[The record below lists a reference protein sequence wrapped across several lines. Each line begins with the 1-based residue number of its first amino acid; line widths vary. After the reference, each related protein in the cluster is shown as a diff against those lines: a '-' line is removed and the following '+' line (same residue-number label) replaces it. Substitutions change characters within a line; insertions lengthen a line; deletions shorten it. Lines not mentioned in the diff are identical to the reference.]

1 MAKKRTASSTY
12 AVDLKREQEL
22 LVQLPEILG
31 ENYEVQFEET
41 PTNILIVLVQKNPYR
56 SYSLPFYMSTVPQV
70 IQYLIDRH
78 VEEAKQALRDT
89 MADRLLKLIPEDD

>member
-1 MAKKRTASSTY
+1 MAKKRSAPDTY
-12 AVDLKREQEL
+12 AADRKREEEL

-31 ENYEVQFEET
+31 KNYEVRFEET
-41 PTNILIVLVQKNPYR
+41 PTNILIVLVQQNPYR
-56 SYSLPFYMSTVPQV
+56 SYSLPLYTSTVPQV